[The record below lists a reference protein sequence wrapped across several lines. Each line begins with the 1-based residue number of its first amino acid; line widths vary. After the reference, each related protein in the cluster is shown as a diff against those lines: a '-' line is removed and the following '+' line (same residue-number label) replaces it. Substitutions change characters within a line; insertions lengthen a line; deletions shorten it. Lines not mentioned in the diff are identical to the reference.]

1 MIKEYSVGP
10 IFELKLFP
18 DSILTQKC
26 EPVTEFTDEFR
37 KHLQM
42 MQIHTHIFQGYA
54 LAAPQIGIN
63 KRYFTVSDSKDL
75 SGSPKYVINP
85 EITHASG
92 TRRYKESCLSLP
104 GIAAWNKRHD
114 KFVLKYQ
121 DEFGVQKEHLCHGL
135 FATVAQHEIDHL
147 DGILFFERLDSFE
160 KNKIIGQINKMRKK
174 YYE

>member
-1 MIKEYSVGP
+1 MEECP
-10 IFELKLFP
+10 ILKLHLFP
-18 DSILTQKC
+18 EAILNQKC

-37 KHLQM
+37 EHLRM

-75 SGSPKYVINP
+75 TGTPKYVINP
-85 EITHASG
+85 EIINPTGS
-92 TRRYKESCLSLP
+92 RRYKESCLSLP

-114 KFVLKYQ
+114 KFTLLYQ
-121 DEFGVQKEHLCHGL
+121 NEFGEKKEFACEGL
-135 FATVAQHEIDHL
+135 FAIVAQHEIDHL

-160 KNKIIGQINKMRKK
+160 KNKIIGQVNKMRKK
-174 YYE
+174 